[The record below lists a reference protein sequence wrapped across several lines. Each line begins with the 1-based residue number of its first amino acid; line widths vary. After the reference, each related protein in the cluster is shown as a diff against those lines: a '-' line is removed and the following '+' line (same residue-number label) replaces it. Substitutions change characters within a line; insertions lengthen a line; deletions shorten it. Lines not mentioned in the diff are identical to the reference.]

1 MIKPLSVAVS
11 HLGRRPHRVL
21 WLVFDT
27 RLLVELTPE
36 LARDLTYQLA
46 DYVNLAVFPAERR
59 SARIRRRIRSL
70 VRRTPSMAGG
80 RSIHA
85 RR

>member
-11 HLGRRPHRVL
+11 RLGRPQRRLL
-21 WLVFDT
+21 WLYFDT

-59 SARIRRRIRSL
+59 SARIRRRLRSFI
-70 VRRTPSMAGG
+70 RRTPPTAGR
-80 RSIHA
+80 RSTHA